1 MLTGHHLIAGQW
13 VAGQDTFISSPAS
26 GDGFAFATGT
36 PANVDAAARA
46 AEAAFPIYS
55 ALPREV
61 RAQFLEEIAAQ
72 IDARGDAIT
81 AHGSAETGL
90 PEARLVGERG
100 RTTGQLRLFAAHIR
114 KDGYLDLRRD
124 AALPDRTPLPRFD
137 KVADAPVVAMR
148 IDEAQGWTDVATG
161 RPVGRPHLQRVLGSL
176 DALLL
181 RPRAAPLAM
190 LLPPAAPVILRQ
202 FAISKCS
209 PREGA
214 RRGGGDSVHARGAVG
229 NMVHGQCEGREGAF
243 PVPAAGSVQILKS
256 TL

>member
-1 MLTGHHLIAGQW
+1 VAVYRAEESGAYRPVALRPGHRASERMTGGTRDPGRWQVELGPLLYGCCISWRMQEPRIDAVSDAAHDNTTECDALEGQAYRLVLSGASSHL
-13 VAGQDTFISSPAS
+13 
-26 GDGFAFATGT
+26 ATCVWLPPEPVPGT
-36 PANVDAAARA
+36 PAGSDDDGSGESKGSGAG
-46 AEAAFPIYS
+46 
-55 ALPREV
+55 V
-61 RAQFLEEIAAQ
+61 RSE
-72 IDARGDAIT
+72 
-81 AHGSAETGL
+81 
-90 PEARLVGERG
+90 
-100 RTTGQLRLFAAHIR
+100 
-114 KDGYLDLRRD
+114 
-124 AALPDRTPLPRFD
+124 

-161 RPVGRPHLQRVLGSL
+161 RPVGRPHLQRVLGLL

-229 NMVHGQCEGREGAF
+229 NMVHGQSEGREGAF

>member
-1 MLTGHHLIAGQW
+1 MAVYRAEESGAYRPVALRPGHRASERMTGGTRDPGRWQVELGPLLYGCCISWRMQEPRIDAVSDAAHDNATECDALEGQAYRLVLSGASSHL
-13 VAGQDTFISSPAS
+13 
-26 GDGFAFATGT
+26 ATCVWLPPEPVPGT
-36 PANVDAAARA
+36 PAGSDDDGSG
-46 AEAAFPIYS
+46 ES
-55 ALPREV
+55 KGSGTGV
-61 RAQFLEEIAAQ
+61 RSE
-72 IDARGDAIT
+72 
-81 AHGSAETGL
+81 
-90 PEARLVGERG
+90 
-100 RTTGQLRLFAAHIR
+100 
-114 KDGYLDLRRD
+114 
-124 AALPDRTPLPRFD
+124 